1 MDTFEINQKEVNVEE
16 IMKKIRENIRKKG
29 INAYPIE
36 SNEIQNNSVV
46 ADFSN
51 GCSIKRDLEYINSN
65 WDIQNNGYLISSH
78 RPVVGKFLIKGR
90 EAVHGEVRRYVDP
103 MVQKQTVFNE
113 GTVNILNNISS
124 NSISLN
130 NKIEQL
136 KPNIDKKIEQLE
148 HDIHKKI
155 EQLEQD
161 IHKKIEQLEQDID
174 NKIEQFKPDID
185 NRIKKQV
192 DFFISSIN
200 SDLEKK
206 SWLANLLDNKIN
218 GQLNNLKI
226 EPPGAENP
234 ESSKDTTIE
243 LNYFAFEDRFRGPR
257 DEIKQRQLKYLNYY
271 KDCRN
276 VLDIGCGRGE
286 FLELLKEN
294 GIKAQGLDIDLN
306 MVNFCKSK
314 ELKVNMMD
322 AVVFLEQVED
332 NSLDGIFIDQ
342 VVEHL
347 EPDYLIKMLNLCYQ
361 KLMYGYFIIIE
372 TVNPLSF
379 VSFANFYIDLSHVK
393 PLHPETMRFLLEVA
407 GFREIE
413 LKFYSPVPDEIRLQ
427 KVQLNNKM
435 EDREKLLIETFN
447 RNIDILNNQL
457 YGPQDYAFFG
467 KK

>member
-1 MDTFEINQKEVNVEE
+1 MGTFEINQEEVNVEE

-29 INAYPIE
+29 IDAYPIE
-36 SNEIQNNSVV
+36 IDKIQNNSVV
-46 ADFSN
+46 SDFSDE
-51 GCSIKRDLEYINSN
+51 CSIKRDLEYINSN
-65 WDIQNNGYLISSH
+65 WDIQNNDYLISSH

-90 EAVHGEVRRYVDP
+90 EVVHGEVRRYVDP

-113 GTVNILNNISS
+113 GIVSILNNISS

-130 NKIEQL
+130 NKVEKL
-136 KPNIDKKIEQLE
+136 KPNIDKKIEQF
-148 HDIHKKI
+148 
-155 EQLEQD
+155 
-161 IHKKIEQLEQDID
+161 EQDID
-174 NKIEQFKPDID
+174 NKIEQLKLDID

-200 SDLEKK
+200 SDLERK

-218 GQLNNLKI
+218 GELNNLA
-226 EPPGAENP
+226 AEAFETKNL
-234 ESSKDTTIE
+234 EDSKDTNIE
-243 LNYFAFEDRFRGPR
+243 LNYFAFEDRFRGSR
-257 DEIKQRQLKYLNYY
+257 DEIKQRQLKYLNYF

-286 FLELLKEN
+286 FLELLREN

-322 AVVFLEQVED
+322 AIAFLKQVED

-347 EPDYLIKMLNLCYQ
+347 EPDYLIKMLNLCYR

-379 VSFANFYIDLSHVK
+379 VSLANFYIDLSHVK

-413 LKFYSPVPDEIRLQ
+413 LNFYSPVPDEIRLQ
-427 KVQLNNKM
+427 KVQLSNEM
-435 EDREKLLIETFN
+435 GEQEKLLIETFN
-447 RNIDILNNQL
+447 HNIDVLNNQL

>member
-1 MDTFEINQKEVNVEE
+1 
-16 IMKKIRENIRKKG
+16 
-29 INAYPIE
+29 
-36 SNEIQNNSVV
+36 
-46 ADFSN
+46 
-51 GCSIKRDLEYINSN
+51 
-65 WDIQNNGYLISSH
+65 
-78 RPVVGKFLIKGR
+78 
-90 EAVHGEVRRYVDP
+90 

-113 GTVNILNNISS
+113 GTVNILNNIFS

-130 NKIEQL
+130 NKVEQL
-136 KPNIDKKIEQLE
+136 KPDLDKKIEQLE
-148 HDIHKKI
+148 QALDKKI
-155 EQLEQD
+155 EQLEQKHD
-161 IHKKIEQLEQDID
+161 KKIEQLEQNLN
-174 NKIEQFKPDID
+174 NKIEQLKPDID

-218 GQLNNLKI
+218 GQLNNLEI
-226 EPPGAENP
+226 EPHDAENP
-234 ESSKDTTIE
+234 ESSKDTNI
-243 LNYFAFEDRFRGPR
+243 NYFAFEDRFRGPR

-322 AVVFLEQVED
+322 AVAFLEQVED

-361 KLMYGYFIIIE
+361 KLMYGYFIILE